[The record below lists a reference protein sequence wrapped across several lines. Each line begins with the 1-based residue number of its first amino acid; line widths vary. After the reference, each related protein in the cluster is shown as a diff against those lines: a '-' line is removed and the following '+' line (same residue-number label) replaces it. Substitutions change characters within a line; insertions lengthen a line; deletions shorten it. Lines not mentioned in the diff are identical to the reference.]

1 MNTDHTR
8 TPDRLIWLS
17 LLTVMTVALVADQAR
32 ANLHWAARAESA
44 PAAVFDDRL
53 SAEAWCRMN
62 LDALSGD
69 DAIGFGKGLYETSA
83 VQRLLPSSAHAPGDR
98 HPKSVHAAR

>member
-17 LLTVMTVALVADQAR
+17 LLTVMAVALVADQAR
-32 ANLHWAARAESA
+32 ANLHPVARAE
-44 PAAVFDDRL
+44 AALTAAFDEHL
-53 SAEAWCRMN
+53 SAEAWCRMH

-69 DAIGFGKGLYETSA
+69 DAIGFGERLHETSA
-83 VQRLLPSSAHAPGDR
+83 LQRTLPSSAHATDDR
-98 HPKSVHAAR
+98 QPRNVDASR